1 MRQVS
6 RPPRGLLLALLL
18 SLATAAGAQT
28 GPSLRIQGSDTST
41 SVAPSQLISVTIMNG
56 IAGLPYQLRL
66 RDAAGAYVFS
76 APANT
81 TVDTDGISIT
91 TLVRTPAALGSYHFQ
106 LFDGTPLPIATSAA
120 VTVAN
125 PLPTITVNGSS
136 EPITVARGARI
147 NVRVE
152 NGPGN
157 PGDWVGIYPV
167 DPPNAGFILWKYLD
181 NNQSDP
187 PPAQGFR
194 SANLT
199 FNLPFLP
206 GDFEVRLRPY
216 SGPATFAAARVSTS
230 ATELPI
236 AVNGAISEL
245 ELRPGAVVAV
255 SVEGPGNT
263 TDWIGLYRTI
273 GNDHQFLSWRY
284 LNGLMEAPAAGLRQ
298 ATVGF
303 QLPAEPG
310 VYNFRFFLNNVY
322 TRVASSAPMFVNPA
336 PPAGT
341 ISGSDQPDAI
351 PDVTAYQRMF
361 AALQWRMQLAGNA
374 TEGLRDA
381 GLDDTQVGLV
391 VNAVDGYAQGRATS
405 SLLVDLRAGLGDA
418 GWNTL
423 QAYCRAQVKPTITI
437 IPGEN

>member
-1 MRQVS
+1 
-6 RPPRGLLLALLL
+6 LALLL
-18 SLATAAGAQT
+18 SLAPAAGAQT
-28 GPSLRIQGSDTST
+28 GPSLKIQGSDTST
-41 SVAPSQLISVTIMNG
+41 SVAPSQLVSVTIVNG

-76 APANT
+76 SPASPNL
-81 TVDTDGISIT
+81 DADGISIT
-91 TLVRTPAALGSYHFQ
+91 TIVRMPATLGSYHFQ
-106 LFDGTPLPIATSAA
+106 LFDGMPAPIATSEP

-136 EPITVARGARI
+136 EPITVSRGARI

-167 DPPNAGFILWKYLD
+167 DPPNAPFILWKYLD
-181 NNQSDP
+181 NNQSNE

-206 GDFEVRLRPY
+206 GDYEVRLRPY

-230 ATELPI
+230 ASELPI

-255 SVEGPGNT
+255 SVEGPGNSK
-263 TDWIGLYRTI
+263 DWIGLYRTV
-273 GNDHQFLSWRY
+273 GDDHQFLSWRY
-284 LNGLMEAPAAGLRQ
+284 LNGLTEAPAAGLRQ

-303 QLPAEPG
+303 TLPAEPG
-310 VYNFRFFLNNVY
+310 VYNFRFFLNDVY
-322 TRVASSAPMFVNPA
+322 VRVARSAPVFVAPA
-336 PPAGT
+336 LPAGT

-361 AALQWRMQLAGNA
+361 ATLQWRMQLAGNA
-374 TEGLRDA
+374 AEGLRDA

-391 VNAVDGYAQGRATS
+391 MNAVDSHAQGRAAS
-405 SLLVDLRAGLGDA
+405 SLIVDLRNGLGTA
-418 GWNTL
+418 GWDNL
-423 QAYCRAQVKPTITI
+423 QAYCRTQVKPTITI